1 MTNQIDYPLTTSSQQ
16 TYPFAYVTE
25 PANAY
30 GVKVTASPTYLPVNI
45 AGDITPTRSGVKI
58 PVRMAGSYYQYS
70 RQSAGHDYD
79 FSMDIKPQAI
89 GMLKYGTDPIANPLS
104 LQFVAVS
111 QQAQGTS
118 SLNTYYT
125 FFTGA
130 RLNSVSLSSTGRD
143 LLNATTEVWCRDITV
158 ETQTSG
164 LTTPTFPTFASVTG
178 DVLSNVDSDYK
189 PFKLGST
196 RYGLQEFSI
205 NWNNNLIRV
214 PMIGAEQGLVE
225 QIVQGPIEIT
235 GEIKIPVGG
244 SLTFE
249 TLAHD
254 FPETPQ
260 AASFIF
266 KNGTMVVNMTGW
278 QTESLDNPIPAQP
291 SDIKSLTI
299 PFSCSTASLGTASAI

>member
-1 MTNQIDYPLTTSSQQ
+1 MITRLLHQ
-16 TYPFAYVTE
+16 TQVYPFAYITE

-30 GVKVTASPTYLPVNI
+30 GLKVTASPTYLPVKI

-79 FSMDIKPQAI
+79 FSMDIKPTDI
-89 GMLKYGTDPIANPLS
+89 GILKYGTDPLANPLS

-111 QQAQGTS
+111 QQAQGTAA
-118 SLNTYYT
+118 LNTYYT
-125 FFTGA
+125 FFTGG
-130 RLNSVSLSSTGRD
+130 RINSVSLSSTGRD
-143 LLNATTEVWCRDITV
+143 LANATVEVWNRDITL

-164 LTTPTFPTFASVTG
+164 LTTPTFPTFASIT
-178 DVLSNVDSDYK
+178 DPVLTNIDSDYK

-196 RYGLQEFSI
+196 VYGLQEFSI

-214 PMIGAEQGLVE
+214 PMIGSEQGLVE

-235 GEIKIPVGG
+235 GSIKVPVGG

-260 AASFIF
+260 NASFRF
-266 KNGTMVVNMTGW
+266 KAANMVVNMTGW
-278 QTESLDNPIPAQP
+278 QTESLDNPIPSMP

-299 PFSCSTASLGTASAI
+299 PFSCSTAGLATTSAI